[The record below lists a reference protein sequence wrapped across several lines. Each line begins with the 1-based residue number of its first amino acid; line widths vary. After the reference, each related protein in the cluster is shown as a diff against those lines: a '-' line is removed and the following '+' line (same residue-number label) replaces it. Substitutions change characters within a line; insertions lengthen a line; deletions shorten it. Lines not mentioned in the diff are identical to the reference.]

1 MKSILVTGGA
11 GFIGSNFIPFFLE
24 NNAEYHIVN
33 LDALTYAGNLD
44 NLSEVKN
51 NTSYTFNKRPVE
63 LVFCEEFLD
72 VNQAISFEKQI
83 KGWSRKKKRQLLM
96 VITVN

>member
-1 MKSILVTGGA
+1 MMKYYYVYILKCSDSSYYTG
-11 GFIGSNFIPFFLE
+11 LT
-24 NNAEYHIVN
+24 NNIERRFQEHQS
-33 LDALTYAGNLD
+33 G
-44 NLSEVKN
+44 EN